1 MISKPVTS
9 NKISLTENGLEANE
23 AEIQWYGGVW
33 DSDNIK
39 IFWDWKKDWESREE
53 WREWRFVIHGHPTE
67 KMIGK
72 TMTKYKY
79 RNFNNW
85 KMALKKT
92 LKGRGRR
99 L

>member
-1 MISKPVTS
+1 M
-9 NKISLTENGLEANE
+9 
-23 AEIQWYGGVW
+23 
-33 DSDNIK
+33 
-39 IFWDWKKDWESREE
+39 
-53 WREWRFVIHGHPTE
+53 IHGHPTE

-72 TMTKYKY
+72 NMTIYNY